1 MPVGKETMNTK
12 KAMQLVCGV
21 ALIAAAACGWHYW
34 HISDVLAVMGVIVG
48 IIMVG
53 DAVDF

>member
-1 MPVGKETMNTK
+1 MNTK